1 MNTAENPRAVAGDNS
16 PPDPLLAE
24 ANERVDTCNKWLKER
39 SDWEKW
45 DPETAD
51 KANFFISQIGGTFD
65 ALDGRR
71 LDEGREFKKQQDAVY
86 KAPLA
91 LLTMAK
97 DKLVPLRR
105 AWLKRE
111 DDRVQEER
119 RKATEEAAAKVREAE
134 EAQRKAAEALKK
146 KGGDPLRAELAAQ
159 QAQEAAE
166 EAKQAVEAMPEKAVI
181 TGTFSPRAKGLT
193 DYWSAE
199 ISDIS
204 LAFKHYNAKSNP
216 NRATLAAAIEECIKG
231 IANRE
236 ARLHKDET
244 KAPPGIKFIKERR

>member
-24 ANERVDTCNKWLKER
+24 ASERVDTCNKWLKER

-111 DDRVQEER
+111 DDRSR
-119 RKATEEAAAKVREAE
+119 RSAARPP
-134 EAQRKAAEALKK
+134 RK
-146 KGGDPLRAELAAQ
+146 P
-159 QAQEAAE
+159 
-166 EAKQAVEAMPEKAVI
+166 P
-181 TGTFSPRAKGLT
+181 PR
-193 DYWSAE
+193 SARPRKP
-199 ISDIS
+199 S
-204 LAFKHYNAKSNP
+204 
-216 NRATLAAAIEECIKG
+216 
-231 IANRE
+231 
-236 ARLHKDET
+236 ARR
-244 KAPPGIKFIKERR
+244 PRR

>member
-1 MNTAENPRAVAGDNS
+1 
-16 PPDPLLAE
+16 
-24 ANERVDTCNKWLKER
+24 
-39 SDWEKW
+39 
-45 DPETAD
+45 
-51 KANFFISQIGGTFD
+51 
-65 ALDGRR
+65 
-71 LDEGREFKKQQDAVY
+71 
-86 KAPLA
+86 
-91 LLTMAK
+91 
-97 DKLVPLRR
+97 
-105 AWLKRE
+105 
-111 DDRVQEER
+111 
-119 RKATEEAAAKVREAE
+119 
-134 EAQRKAAEALKK
+134 
-146 KGGDPLRAELAAQ
+146 
-159 QAQEAAE
+159 
-166 EAKQAVEAMPEKAVI
+166 MPEKAVI